1 MHYQEEYEMLALLKN
16 RTFGSIFMIAG
27 ATIGAGMLALPL
39 QTAAGGFYPSMAL
52 FFICFVFMMYTVFLL
67 LESNLMSSDPQAN
80 IISMTGERLG
90 KPGQIVA
97 WITFSLLLYSV
108 SAAYMSAGGSLI
120 STLLQHEISKDIPM
134 NAGMFIFAAVFG
146 FLVYFGTHV
155 YDHVNKFLMICL
167 ILSFVLLVG
176 KMTPHVDNLSFTDG
190 HPLLLLSAL
199 PVVVLSFTSHV
210 IVPSL
215 RSYLNSNVSALKIAL
230 FYGMTIPLAF
240 YICWEFLILSLVPP
254 DGPQGLLA
262 IAAGDH
268 PLAALTNVLQENL
281 GMRFLA
287 VVIGVFSFS
296 ALVTSFIA
304 VNVSLRDF
312 LADGLS
318 ISRKTPRGNAIL
330 STLTLLPPLL
340 YALFF
345 PRGFTVAVGYAG
357 VFAAILYGI
366 LPALM
371 VYKGRYIQKISA
383 PYRTPGGKWA
393 LGLVVLFSIV
403 VMGLQVV

>member
-1 MHYQEEYEMLALLKN
+1 MLNLLKN

-39 QTAAGGFYPSMAL
+39 QTAAGGFYPSIGL
-52 FFICFVFMMYTVFLL
+52 FIICFVFMMYTVFLL
-67 LESNLMSSDPQAN
+67 LESNLMSTDPQAN

-90 KPGQIVA
+90 RPGQIVA

-120 STLLQHEISKDIPM
+120 TTLLQHEISKSTPM
-134 NAGMFIFAAVFG
+134 AVGMFLFAGVFG

-155 YDHVNKFLMICL
+155 YDHVNKILMVCL
-167 ILSFVLLVG
+167 IVSFFILVAR
-176 KMTPHVDNLSFTDG
+176 MTPHVDTETFTSG
-190 HPLLLLSAL
+190 HPLLLLSAV

-215 RSYLNSNVSALKIAL
+215 RGYLNSNVSALKKAL
-230 FYGMTIPLAF
+230 FYGMLIPLFF

-254 DGPQGLLA
+254 NGPAGLLA
-262 IAAGDH
+262 ISAGDH

-281 GMRFLA
+281 GLRFLA
-287 VVIGVFSFS
+287 IVIGVFSFS

-304 VNVSLRDF
+304 VNVGLRDF

-318 ISRKTPRGNAIL
+318 ISKKTARGNAML
-330 STLTLLPPLL
+330 SVLTLVPPLV
-340 YALFF
+340 YALLF
-345 PRGFTVAVGYAG
+345 PRGFTIAVGYAG

-366 LPALM
+366 LPSLM
-371 VYKGRYIQKISA
+371 VYKGRYIQKIAA
-383 PYRTPGGKWA
+383 PYRTPGGKFA
-393 LGLVVLFSIV
+393 LLLVIIFSLIV
-403 VMGLQVV
+403 IALQIRGAI

>member
-1 MHYQEEYEMLALLKN
+1 MLTLLKN

-39 QTAAGGFYPSMAL
+39 QTAAGGFYPSIGL
-52 FFICFVFMMYTVFLL
+52 FIICFVFMMYTVFLL
-67 LESNLMSSDPQAN
+67 LESNLMSADPQAN

-90 KPGQIVA
+90 RPGQIVA

-120 STLLQHEISKDIPM
+120 TTLLQHEISKSTPM
-134 NAGMFIFAAVFG
+134 SVGMFLFAGVFG

-155 YDHVNKFLMICL
+155 YDHVNKLLMVCL
-167 ILSFVLLVG
+167 IASFVILVAR
-176 KMTPHVDNLSFTDG
+176 MTPHVDTETFTTG
-190 HPLLLLSAL
+190 HPFLLLSAV

-215 RSYLNSNVSALKIAL
+215 RGYLNSNVSALKKAL
-230 FYGMTIPLAF
+230 FYGMTIPLFF

-254 DGPQGLLA
+254 NGPEGLLA
-262 IAAGDH
+262 IAAGDY
-268 PLAALTNVLQENL
+268 PLAVLTNVLTESL
-281 GMRFLA
+281 GLRFLA
-287 VVIGVFSFS
+287 ILIGVFSFS

-318 ISRKTPRGNAIL
+318 ISKKTARGNALL
-330 STLTLLPPLL
+330 SLLTLIPPLA
-340 YALFF
+340 YALLF
-345 PRGFTVAVGYAG
+345 PRGFTIAVGYAG

-366 LPALM
+366 LPSLM
-371 VYKGRYIQKISA
+371 VYKGRYIQKINA
-383 PYRTPGGKWA
+383 PYRTPGGKFA
-393 LGLVVLFSIV
+393 LLVVILFSFV
-403 VMGLQVV
+403 VIALQVRGAM